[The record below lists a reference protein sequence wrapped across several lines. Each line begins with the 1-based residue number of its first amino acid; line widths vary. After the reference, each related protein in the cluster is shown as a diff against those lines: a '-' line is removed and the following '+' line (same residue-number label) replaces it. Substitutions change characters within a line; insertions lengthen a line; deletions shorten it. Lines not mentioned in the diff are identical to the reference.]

1 MEQIGFFNEFD
12 IILLCETWL
21 KPNHPYDMNLKDFDS
36 ICISRSGTSRKAKR
50 GSGGLMCYFRKEIKE
65 GIEYIAGLERS
76 EDRLWI
82 KINYVPTF
90 LDLIKIYICVLLMH
104 HLRHLVTLHLEP
116 ACGIF

>member
-21 KPNHPYDMNLKDFDS
+21 KPNHPYDMNIKDFDS

-65 GIEYIAGLERS
+65 GIEGLQRS

-82 KINYVPTF
+82 KLCANF
-90 LDLIKIYICVLLMH
+90 FGLDKDLYLCLAYAS
-104 HLRHLVTLHLEP
+104 P
-116 ACGIF
+116 